1 MLHAAFRLRAAI
13 GLAVALGAGVGSF
26 LPAWAQSAPAPP
38 PPSPAAAPEAP
49 LGGLQVT
56 TSTAPWPATS
66 PATSSVPPVNAPVVS
81 PAPLHLG
88 NPDGTIAFHDA
99 FAVVRELWE
108 QRERALAEDD
118 VDTIGRL
125 ETGVAREV
133 DIAAASENLARHR
146 RLSRALGG
154 REFRGANVT
163 VGTEPGYPAT
173 FLAQLH
179 TSGYGEHAST
189 RFIHILVLTRGDHAS
204 PWRLAF
210 DAAYGGASK
219 FAHEHFDAPAQTW
232 IDPALV
238 HQELAD
244 YWQHWKDA
252 GTAPIESLFGPGPWT
267 TERGELISSVP
278 QDGLRDVCQC
288 RTHVEY
294 SVDLDA
300 DGLYRFGLPEGE
312 LACSAV
318 RIHRVER
325 PRWKLLSLRQD
336 RDRRNWGGLLA
347 PGSYLSIDERS
358 SYQTCILI
366 RPESHPRGPGLEPI
380 GGGNTGDSVAM
391 TGVRA
396 SGIAPSIVTAL
407 RNFALPLTALGF
419 AVVLSIAI
427 WQRLR
432 RRQLPSSSSSLTEV

>member
-1 MLHAAFRLRAAI
+1 MLHAAFRLTAAI
-13 GLAVALGAGVGSF
+13 GLAVALGAGIGF
-26 LPAWAQSAPAPP
+26 LLPAWAQPAPAPP
-38 PPSPAAAPEAP
+38 SLPAATPAAP
-49 LGGLQVT
+49 LGDLEAT
-56 TSTAPWPATS
+56 TSTATWPTTS
-66 PATSSVPPVNAPVVS
+66 PANRSVPPVTAPLGNR
-81 PAPLHLG
+81 PPLHLG
-88 NPDGTIAFHDA
+88 NADGTIASHDA
-99 FAVVRELWE
+99 FTVVRELWA

-118 VDTIGRL
+118 VDTIERL

-133 DIAAASENLARHR
+133 DIAAAREDLARR
-146 RLSRALGG
+146 GPSVALGG
-154 REFRGANVT
+154 REFMGVNVT
-163 VGTEPGYPAT
+163 VGTEPGHPAT

-179 TSGYGEHAST
+179 TNGYGGQAST

-210 DAAYGGASK
+210 DADYGGASK
-219 FAHEHFDAPAQTW
+219 FPHEHYEAPGPTW

-244 YWQHWKDA
+244 YWQHWKNA

-267 TERGELISSVP
+267 TERGELIASVP

-294 SVDLDA
+294 SVDLGA

-312 LACSAV
+312 LVCSAV
-318 RIHRVER
+318 RIHTVER
-325 PRWKLLSLRQD
+325 PRWKLGLLRQD
-336 RDRRNWGGLLA
+336 PDRRNWGGLLA
-347 PGSYLSIDERS
+347 PGWYRSLDKRS

-366 RPESHPRGPGLEPI
+366 RPESDPRGPGLEPI
-380 GGGNTGDSVAM
+380 GGGRTVDTVAM

-396 SGIAPSIVTAL
+396 SGIAPFIATVL
-407 RNFALPLTALGF
+407 RNFPHLLRVVGV

-427 WQRLR
+427 WQGLR
-432 RRQLPSSSSSLTEV
+432 RRGSPSSRSAAEV